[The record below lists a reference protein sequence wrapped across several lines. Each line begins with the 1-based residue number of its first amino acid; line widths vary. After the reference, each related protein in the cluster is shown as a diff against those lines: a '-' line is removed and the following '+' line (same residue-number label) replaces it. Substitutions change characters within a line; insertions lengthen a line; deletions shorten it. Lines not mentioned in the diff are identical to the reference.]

1 MDFRDG
7 SAPSILFKQETREVH
22 QETAHGKRCRHSRNG
37 TESARRGDFWTTSHA
52 GFDKFLFANV
62 FGTLVKSDAN
72 DPPVLITE
80 KQARILSPSEC
91 ALLQGFPADWGKI
104 DAIDESEFPFW
115 REVWNE
121 YARVF
126 EKKRRSDKQ
135 VRSWMASPY
144 REAAEYAM
152 WGNGVALPCVRY
164 ILDNIAEILR
174 KES

>member
-1 MDFRDG
+1 
-7 SAPSILFKQETREVH
+7 
-22 QETAHGKRCRHSRNG
+22 
-37 TESARRGDFWTTSHA
+37 
-52 GFDKFLFANV
+52 
-62 FGTLVKSDAN
+62 LVKN
-72 DPPVLITE
+72 DSNWPTVVFT
-80 KQARILSPSEC
+80 KGFARHLTSSEY
-91 ALLQGFPADWGKI
+91 ALLQGFPLDWGKI

-144 REAAEYAM
+144 REYQEYQM